1 MPVQGAYTPPPRSQR
16 PRPPAVSTDRTIGA
30 QRLSQT
36 ALPCPPVTLSRPRR
50 RPRRQLPRLRRRP
63 LLRRS
68 PPAPH
73 RRPRSAAAQRRH
85 HRRPRPPPSQPAR
98 NYSTFNDIA
107 SRAEA
112 AAADRSTS
120 IGKICSLHRA
130 HLERE
135 RDQAC
140 RRRSCRAPAASRRGD
155 VGRRAPLGSAA
166 QTAVHLRGAENS
178 CALTGIY
185 MSPLEPAE

>member
-1 MPVQGAYTPPPRSQR
+1 MPVQGTQTPLPRSQR

-36 ALPCPPVTLSRPRR
+36 ALPCPTGDPQSAA
-50 RPRRQLPRLRRRP
+50 
-63 LLRRS
+63 S
-68 PPAPH
+68 PAP
-73 RRPRSAAAQRRH
+73 SAASSTASPAFSAGPSSQAAERGRQRRH
-85 HRRPRPPPSQPAR
+85 HRRPRPPASQPAR
-98 NYSTFNDIA
+98 NYSTFNGIA
-107 SRAEA
+107 LRADAE
-112 AAADRSTS
+112 AADRSTS

-130 HLERE
+130 HRERE